1 MRAYLYHTYQ
11 RISLS
16 YMVSVLPVITKM
28 AKIFVMMIDGWVL
41 HLQFYGRRQRMQILN
56 STERH
61 VLPQNFRPT
70 VLHCLSYI
78 CNTFYTRAWAPS

>member
-28 AKIFVMMIDGWVL
+28 AKIFVMMIDG
-41 HLQFYGRRQRMQILN
+41 
-56 STERH
+56 
-61 VLPQNFRPT
+61 
-70 VLHCLSYI
+70 
-78 CNTFYTRAWAPS
+78 